1 MKVIYFT
8 RDFNAHD
15 QRFLT
20 ALAQTSHQIYLL
32 RLESNPYTPQ
42 PRMIPPGIEEIEWI
56 GGDKPFHWRDILAY
70 VKDLKRVLKEI
81 KPDVVHAG
89 PVHTCAYMVALTG
102 YKPLVTMSWASDIL
116 HEVRFD
122 PWLARTATFA
132 MKRTSVLVGDC
143 DAVARKVKEEYH
155 FPLERVVL
163 FPWGVDLE
171 LFKPNGVPFLRKELE
186 WTDKFVLLCLRS
198 WEPVYGVKDTIKAFT
213 RAAGEIPDLRLLLY
227 GNGSQEKEIREM
239 ITQAGLQERVFLG
252 GKIRNG
258 ELPAVY
264 RSADVYLTAAYSDGS
279 SVSLMEAMACGIPSL
294 VSDIPGNLEWV
305 EPGVH
310 GWVFPRGDTE
320 MMAEAIVNA
329 FSNRK
334 LLKEMSQNARQ
345 KAVEKADWNKNF
357 QKLLS
362 AYELATGGKK

>member
-1 MKVIYFT
+1 MKVLYFT

-32 RLESNPYTPQ
+32 RLESNPYTSQ
-42 PRMIPPGIEEIEWI
+42 PRMIPPGVEEITWM
-56 GGDKPFHWRDILAY
+56 GGNKPFHWRDLLAY
-70 VKDLKRVLKEI
+70 VKDFKRVLNTI

-89 PVHTCAYMVALTG
+89 PVHTCAYLVALAG
-102 YKPLVTMSWASDIL
+102 FKSLVTMSWASDIL
-116 HEVRFD
+116 HEVKFD
-122 PWLARTATFA
+122 PWLARTTSYA

-143 DAVARKVKEEYH
+143 DAVARKAIEDYH
-155 FPLERVVL
+155 FPSDRIIL

-227 GNGSQEKEIREM
+227 GNGSQDKEIREM
-239 ITQAGLQERVFLG
+239 ITRLGLQERIFLG
-252 GKIRNG
+252 GKIKNG
-258 ELPAVY
+258 DLPAVY
-264 RSADVYLTAAYSDGS
+264 RSADLYLTAAYSDGS
-279 SVSLMEAMACGIPSL
+279 SVSLMEAMACGIPSI

-305 EPGVH
+305 ENGVH
-310 GWVFPRGDTE
+310 GWVFPRGDSD
-320 MMAEAIVNA
+320 MMAEAILTA
-329 FSNRK
+329 FANRK
-334 LLKEMSQNARQ
+334 QLKEMSLKSRQ
-345 KAVEKADWNKNF
+345 KAEIKADWSKNF
-357 QKLLS
+357 QRLLY
-362 AYELATGGKK
+362 AYELATGGKA